1 MLPYFIY
8 TEDIEKFCQL
18 TSFTIC
24 TTVSYG
30 KRACMYSLNYNDA
43 PYITR
48 YCLDYETDP
57 LIPPEKV
64 LEYLALMLNGYS
76 KEIAVN
82 ELNVV
87 G

>member
-8 TEDIEKFCQL
+8 TEDIEGFCQL
-18 TSFTIC
+18 MGFTIC
-24 TTVSYG
+24 TTVSYN
-30 KRACMYSLNYNDA
+30 KKVCVHSLKNCPTQLIISYSLD
-43 PYITR
+43 
-48 YCLDYETDP
+48 LESGV

-64 LEYLALMLNGYS
+64 LTYLTLMLAGYS
-76 KEIAVN
+76 YGEAIN

>member
-8 TEDIEKFCQL
+8 TEDIENFCQL
-18 TSFTIC
+18 MGFTIC
-24 TTVSYG
+24 TTVSYN
-30 KRACMYSLNYNDA
+30 KKVCMFSLGYYDA

-48 YCLDYETDP
+48 YYLDCGTDP

-64 LEYLALMLNGYS
+64 LDYLALILNGYS
-76 KEIAVN
+76 CSKAVN